1 MRCQFAFIREVA
13 DNSGFYSGKAKN
25 VQEWD
30 VIVVGAGAA
39 GLFCAIT
46 AAKRGRRVLV
56 VDNGKR
62 IGRKILM
69 SGGGRC
75 NFTNIYASPA
85 NYLSANPHFCK
96 SALSRY
102 TQWDFIALV
111 AQYQIPY
118 HEKTLGQLF
127 CDESAKD
134 IVDML
139 QQECNKAG
147 VHIALSQ
154 EISAVEHQEGRYLLT
169 TATHQMS
176 CQSLVVASGGLS
188 LPNLGATAFG
198 FQLAEQFGINVL
210 PVRAALVPLTWQPA
224 DKTVF
229 AEISGVSLPVTAE
242 ANDVVFAEDMLFTHR
257 GLSGPAILQ
266 ISSFWQ
272 PGDELK
278 VNLLPGQSLLDLLT
292 EQQQKHPDQE
302 LKTALARL
310 LPKRLVE
317 TLLAQQLFTNQP
329 LKALNLKS
337 MQKIADSLQQY
348 VFKPN
353 GTEGYRTAEVT
364 LGGVDTHELSSKTME
379 ARKQPGLYFI
389 GEVVDVTG
397 WLGGYNFQWAW
408 SSGWVAGQFC

>member
-1 MRCQFAFIREVA
+1 MSNPTQ
-13 DNSGFYSGKAKN
+13 N
-25 VQEWD
+25 WD
-30 VIVVGAGAA
+30 VIVIGAGAA
-39 GLFCAIT
+39 GLFCAIE
-46 AAKRGRRVLV
+46 AAKRGRKTLVL
-56 VDNGKR
+56 DNGKR

-85 NYLSANPHFCK
+85 NFLSQNKHFCK

-111 AQYQIPY
+111 QQYGIPY

-127 CDESAKD
+127 CDNSAKD

-139 QQECNKAG
+139 QQECDKAG
-147 VHIALSQ
+147 VQIALQ
-154 EISAVEHQEGRYLLT
+154 QDISAVSFQDERYLLQT
-169 TATHQMS
+169 SGISRS

-188 LPNLGATAFG
+188 LPNLGASAFG
-198 FQLAEQFGINVL
+198 FQLAEQFGLQVL
-210 PVRAALVPLTWQPA
+210 PVRAGLVPLTWQPD
-224 DKTVF
+224 DK
-229 AEISGVSLPVTAE
+229 ALYEEISGVSLPVTAE
-242 ANDVVFAEDMLFTHR
+242 ANDTQFAEDMLFTHR

-272 PGDELK
+272 PGDAVT
-278 VNLLPGQSLLDLLT
+278 VNLSPGQSVLEFLQDA
-292 EQQQKHPDQE
+292 QQKHPEQE

-317 TLLAQQLFTNQP
+317 KLLAQNLLTNQP
-329 LKALNLKS
+329 LKALNAKS
-337 MQKIADSLQQY
+337 SQRIADLLHQF

-364 LGGVDTHELSSKTME
+364 LGGVDTKELSSKTM
-379 ARKQPGLYFI
+379 AATKQPGLYFI

-408 SSGWVAGQFC
+408 SSGWVAGQYC

>member
-1 MRCQFAFIREVA
+1 MQCQFAFICEVA

-169 TATHQMS
+169 TASHQMS

-408 SSGWVAGQFC
+408 SSGWVAGQYC

>member
-1 MRCQFAFIREVA
+1 MQ
-13 DNSGFYSGKAKN
+13 
-25 VQEWD
+25 QWD
-30 VIVVGAGAA
+30 VIVIGAGAA
-39 GLFCAIT
+39 GLFSAIE
-46 AAKRGRRVLV
+46 AAKRGRKTLVL
-56 VDNGKR
+56 DNGKR

-85 NYLSANPHFCK
+85 NYLSQNPHFCK

-111 AQYQIPY
+111 QQYGIAY

-127 CDESAKD
+127 CDDSAKD

-139 QQECNKAG
+139 QQECDKAG
-147 VHIALSQ
+147 VSIALQQDIQNVSF
-154 EISAVEHQEGRYLLT
+154 ADGLYTVT
-169 TATHQMS
+169 TPQLSRS
-176 CQSLVVASGGLS
+176 CQSVVVASGGLS
-188 LPNLGATAFG
+188 LPNLGATAYG
-198 FQLAEQFGINVL
+198 FQLAEQFGLNVL

-224 DKTVF
+224 DKAVF
-229 AEISGVSLPVTAE
+229 EEISGVSLPVTAQ
-242 ANDVVFAEDMLFTHR
+242 ANDVVFPEDMLFTHR

-272 PGDELK
+272 PGDELII
-278 VNLLPGQSLLDLLT
+278 NLSPQQDLNQFLL

-302 LKTALARL
+302 LKTILSRL

-317 TLLAQQLFTNQP
+317 KLLELNVFQNQAI
-329 LKALNLKS
+329 KALHGKAIQRL
-337 MQKIADSLQQY
+337 ADSLTHY

-364 LGGVDTHELSSKTME
+364 LGGVDTNELSSKTME
-379 ARKQPGLYFI
+379 AKKQPGLYFV

-408 SSGWVAGQFC
+408 ASGWVAGQYC

>member
-1 MRCQFAFIREVA
+1 MQ
-13 DNSGFYSGKAKN
+13 
-25 VQEWD
+25 QWD
-30 VIVVGAGAA
+30 VIVIGAGAA
-39 GLFCAIT
+39 GLFCAIE
-46 AAKRGRRVLV
+46 AAKRGRKTLVL
-56 VDNGKR
+56 DNGKR

-75 NFTNIYASPA
+75 NFTNIYASPT
-85 NYLSANPHFCK
+85 NYLSQNPHFCK

-111 AQYQIPY
+111 QQYGIAY

-127 CDESAKD
+127 CDDSAKD

-139 QQECNKAG
+139 QQECDKAG
-147 VHIALSQ
+147 VSIALQQDIQNVSF
-154 EISAVEHQEGRYLLT
+154 ADGVYTVT
-169 TATHQMS
+169 TPQLSRS

-198 FQLAEQFGINVL
+198 FQLAEQFGLHVL

-224 DKTVF
+224 DKAVF
-229 AEISGVSLPVTAE
+229 EEISGVSLPVTAQ
-242 ANDVVFAEDMLFTHR
+242 ANDVVFPEDMLFTHR

-266 ISSFWQ
+266 ISSYWQ
-272 PGDELK
+272 PGDEL
-278 VNLLPGQSLLDLLT
+278 VINLAPQQDLNAFLL
-292 EQQQKHPDQE
+292 EQQQKHPEQE
-302 LKTALARL
+302 LKTILSRL

-317 TLLAQQLFTNQP
+317 KLLELNLFQNQP
-329 LKALNLKS
+329 IKALQGKAL
-337 MQKIADSLQQY
+337 QRLADSLTHY

-364 LGGVDTHELSSKTME
+364 LGGVDTNELSSKTME
-379 ARKQPGLYFI
+379 AKKQPGLYFV

-408 SSGWVAGQFC
+408 ASGWVAGQYC

>member
-379 ARKQPGLYFI
+379 SRKQPGLYFI

-408 SSGWVAGQFC
+408 SSGWVAGQYC